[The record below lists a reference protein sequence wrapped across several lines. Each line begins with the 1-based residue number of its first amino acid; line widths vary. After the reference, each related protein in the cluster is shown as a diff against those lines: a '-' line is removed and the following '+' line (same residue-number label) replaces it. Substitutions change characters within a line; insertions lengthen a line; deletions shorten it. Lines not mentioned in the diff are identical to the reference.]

1 MNSMTISFVLVR
13 LAAVFLFVR
22 AVQGLSTFSY
32 MLSGDEKVATFA
44 VITIVFMVILP
55 AAVAIVLWIHPEKV
69 TGAQASVGKSDGPIS
84 AQQILMIGVS
94 LLGLYLIVYGV
105 VDLFRIEANQVLQQ
119 QLAGDAGEAG
129 MQDEVQRR
137 AMIISRF
144 GYGIQLAMGVL
155 LILGRSGLSRLL
167 LKAKYGAL
175 PQVVD
180 KD

>member
-119 QLAGDAGEAG
+119 QLAGDLPGEA
-129 MQDEVQRR
+129 QNR
-137 AMIISRF
+137 AMVISRF

-155 LILGRSGLSRLL
+155 LILGRSGLSKLL

-175 PQVVD
+175 PKAVGED
-180 KD
+180 

>member
-1 MNSMTISFVLVR
+1 MNSMTVSFVLVR

-32 MLSGDEKVATFA
+32 LLSGDEKVATFA
-44 VITIVFMVILP
+44 VITVVFMVILP

-105 VDLFRIEANQVLQQ
+105 VDLFRIEANHVLQQ
-119 QLAGDAGEAG
+119 QLAGDAG
-129 MQDEVQRR
+129 MQDDVQRR
-137 AMIISRF
+137 AMVISRF
-144 GYGIQLAMGVL
+144 GYGIQLAMGVF
-155 LILGRSGLSRLL
+155 LILGRSGISRLL

>member
-1 MNSMTISFVLVR
+1 MNAMTISFVLVR
-13 LAAVFLFVR
+13 LAAIFLFVR

-32 MLSGDEKVATFA
+32 MLSGDERVATFA
-44 VITIVFMVILP
+44 VITVVFMVILP

-69 TGAQASVGKSDGPIS
+69 TGAQASDGKSEGPIS

-119 QLAGDAGEAG
+119 QLLGDTELHDEA
-129 MQDEVQRR
+129 QRR
-137 AMIISRF
+137 AIVLSRI

-155 LILGRSGLSRLL
+155 LVLGRSGLSRLL

-175 PQVVD
+175 PQAAD